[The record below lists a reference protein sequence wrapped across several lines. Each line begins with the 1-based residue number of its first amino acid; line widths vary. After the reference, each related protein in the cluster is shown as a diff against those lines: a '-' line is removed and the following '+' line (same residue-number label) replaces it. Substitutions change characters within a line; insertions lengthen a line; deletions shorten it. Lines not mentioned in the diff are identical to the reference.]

1 MSRAT
6 PFASRIL
13 VGVTSLVGL
22 VAFFYPFFL
31 SEVAA
36 GDNHAADAPIIM
48 LVLGPLLL
56 GIILSDIN
64 SHAMNSR
71 VVAALGMLVAI
82 NAVLRL
88 PAGPGDS
95 PSFFFLVILA
105 GYVYG
110 GRFGFLLGSLS
121 LAVSA
126 LLVAGIGPWM
136 PFQMLAMGWLG
147 LTTSGL
153 QPLKRW
159 LNIADGSWWEV
170 ALLAA
175 FGWLWGLLF
184 GALMNLTFWPF
195 STDESA
201 ISWQPGLG
209 LGPTLER
216 YWAFY
221 LLTSLGWDAARA
233 LFNLLLIVA
242 FGKPI
247 LAVLRRFQLRLNWQ
261 DEAKNQNRTKN
272 KEQRT

>member
-13 VGVTSLVGL
+13 VGVTSLIGL

-31 SEVAA
+31 SEVQA
-36 GDNHAADAPIIM
+36 GDNHAADAPLIM
-48 LVLGPLLL
+48 LLLGPLLL
-56 GIILSDIN
+56 GIILADLN

-95 PSFFFLVILA
+95 PTFFFLVILV
-105 GYVYG
+105 GFVYG

-147 LTTSGL
+147 LSTAL
-153 QPLKRW
+153 LLPLKRW
-159 LNIADGSWWEV
+159 LKLADAGWGEV
-170 ALLAA
+170 VLLAI
-175 FGWLWGLLF
+175 FGWVWGLLF
-184 GALMNLTFWPF
+184 GGLMNLTFWPF
-195 STDESA
+195 SAGESA

-209 LGPTLER
+209 LGSTLER
-216 YWAFY
+216 YWTFY
-221 LLTSLGWDAARA
+221 LLTSLGWDATRA
-233 LFNLLLIVA
+233 LFNVLLIMA

-261 DEAKNQNRTKN
+261 TQESI
-272 KEQRT
+272 EQRT